1 MPRKNN
7 HLSAK
12 TNDICN
18 RNLTVGFKVNI
29 NHCMQSIN
37 GKGRYETITICCE
50 DLNDLIGC

>member
-1 MPRKNN
+1 MSPKNN

-18 RNLTVGFKVNI
+18 RNANPKVRV
-29 NHCMQSIN
+29 NHCMQSKN

-50 DLNDLIGC
+50 DLSDLIDY